1 MNELTQ
7 TVYIVDDDEAVRD
20 SLELLLDTVGLST
33 HTYPSALA
41 MLEDYE
47 LIHTRAQ
54 NACFIL
60 DIRMPGMSGTE
71 LQQVLIDRGSDLPI
85 IFITGHGDIPM
96 AVKAIQRGAMDFIAK
111 PFHDQDLLDRI
122 QQALRLHSERR
133 DQVLEQQR
141 TRDQIKTLTPREEQV
156 LKCILDGKANKII
169 AAELCLSQRTVEVH
183 RAHVM
188 EKMSAPS
195 LAHLIQKISK
205 LPPS

>member
-1 MNELTQ
+1 MNDLKQ
-7 TVYIVDDDEAVRD
+7 CVYIVDDDEAVRD

-33 HTYPSALA
+33 NTYPSALA
-41 MLEDYE
+41 FLEDYE
-47 LIHTRAQ
+47 LIHNRTQ
-54 NACFIL
+54 NACLIL

-71 LQQVLIDRGSDLPI
+71 LHQKLIDKGSDLPI

-133 DQVLEQQR
+133 ELVLEQQQ
-141 TRDQIKTLTPREEQV
+141 TRDQINTLTPREEQV
-156 LKCILDGKANKII
+156 LKCILDGKANKVI

-188 EKMSAPS
+188 EKMHASS
-195 LAHLIQKISK
+195 LAHLIQRVSK
-205 LPPS
+205 LPPN